1 MNTHS
6 IQDLSVTASVRRG
19 VVVAEIVGTIDSL
32 SSDDLL
38 KKLRHAIANG
48 HTRLIGDMS
57 GVQHTSS
64 VGLRALLGAV
74 KAARRSGGDLRLARV
89 PTSLQKVLE
98 MSGFTTIFR
107 LYDDV
112 EEALASYDA

>member
-1 MNTHS
+1 MPAQTVR
-6 IQDLSVTASVRRG
+6 DLSITATIQRG
-19 VVVAEIVGTIDSL
+19 IVIAQIDGTIDSV
-32 SSDDLL
+32 SSDELLL
-38 KKLRHAIANG
+38 KLRTAIANG
-48 HTRLIGDMS
+48 HVRIVGDMS

-89 PTSLQKVLE
+89 PPSLEKVLE

-112 EEALASYDA
+112 DSALASYDA